1 MLLARAQNKVALGCC
16 LAGLV
21 LGGPPPACWADNMDT
36 MGVTLLRA
44 SQPTLTGAGVP
55 VVQADAMD
63 SDSVPAFEVN
73 YAFLDKPESLFTWI
87 STNGA
92 TNVFPNALGLESSH
106 ANQVA
111 NCFYG
116 PYAGVAPG
124 VAHVDNYE
132 ADYFWQYIVA
142 DGGPMSG
149 QVVNQSFV
157 FLVDTPSQ
165 LWIDSAYD
173 DYIATNGA
181 VFCGSVNG
189 LDSGVGPPGTA
200 YNGIGV
206 GAYGA
211 GAVITDGPTFDNGR
225 SKPDIVAPGF
235 ETSFT
240 TPYVAGAAAVLL
252 QAAAAGC
259 GGTNTSEAGDVRT
272 IKALLLNGAL
282 KPFDWTHATNAPLD
296 TRYGAGVLNL
306 YYSCQQLAGGQQGF
320 TSENCVSS
328 GSAHPPVSNGPPAGS
343 MAGWNYESVNINPLQ
358 DTVDHYLFNVC
369 SNSTLTATLV
379 WERQAGMTN
388 INNLALFLYNAT
400 NAALL
405 SCSVSMVDNVQH
417 LYLPHLPP
425 GEYDLEVLTY
435 CANSVSVSETYA
447 LAFEFFAMTPPNLS
461 VSVSGGGA
469 IITWPWSPT
478 VYALQETSGLNTPNV
493 WTNATAAEWI
503 TNDTVWV
510 GVNTCGNAAYFRL
523 AR

>member
-1 MLLARAQNKVALGCC
+1 
-16 LAGLV
+16 
-21 LGGPPPACWADNMDT
+21 
-36 MGVTLLRA
+36 MGVTLFRA
-44 SQPTLTGAGVP
+44 TQPTLTGAGINVAQP
-55 VVQADAMD
+55 EAMI
-63 SDSVPAFEVN
+63 SDIYPAFEVN
-73 YAFLDKPESLFTWI
+73 NAALDEPESLFTWI

-92 TNVFPNALGLESSH
+92 TNVFPNDLGTESSH
-106 ANQVA
+106 ADMVG

-142 DGGPMSG
+142 DGGPMSD
-149 QVVNQSFV
+149 QVVNQSFA
-157 FLVDTPSQ
+157 FFVDTTNQ
-165 LWIDSAYD
+165 EQIDSAYD

-189 LDSGVGPPGTA
+189 LDNGVGPPGTA

-206 GAYGA
+206 GAYDN

-225 SKPDIVAPGF
+225 SKPDIVAPGY

-252 QAAAAGC
+252 QAAAAGD
-259 GGTNTSEAGDVRT
+259 GGTNAAAAGDVRT

-306 YYSCQQLAGGQQGF
+306 YYSYQQLAGGQQSY
-320 TSENCVSS
+320 TSENSVAS
-328 GSAHPPVSNGPPAGS
+328 GSAHPSVSSGPAVGS
-343 MAGWNYESVNINPLQ
+343 MEGWDYETVNIIPSQ

-369 SNSTLTATLV
+369 GDSTLTATLV
-379 WERQAGMTN
+379 WERQEGMTN

-400 NAALL
+400 NAASL

-425 GEYDLEVLTY
+425 GDYDLEVVTY
-435 CANSVSVSETYA
+435 DTNSVSASETYA
-447 LAFEFFAMTPPNLS
+447 LAFDFFAMTPPNLS
-461 VSVSGGGA
+461 VSVSGGSA

-478 VYALQETSGLNTPNV
+478 VYTLQETSALDASAA
-493 WTNATAAEWI
+493 WTNAPAAEWI
-503 TNDTVWV
+503 TNDTVWTS
-510 GVNTCGNAAYFRL
+510 VNTAGSAAYFRL
-523 AR
+523 VR